1 MESILRGQSRV
12 NSSRGSTAIRQWARN
27 YATSSPLPTDQ
38 PSLMLPKEI
47 PFIPPC
53 RFSKQEIIDRCIDKS
68 INRPPV
74 KRATRSA
81 MKGTQDE
88 GKIRRKRSRF
98 LVESLQTPA
107 NRTFLPLSV
116 MYLRFY
122 LEYRG
127 GEMSRFIVFG
137 AKIVDSNNRY
147 NCSNEFLDQ
156 DRIFQFVTRSEN
168 NDFRDSGAERKER
181 VG

>member
-53 RFSKQEIIDRCIDKS
+53 RFSKQQIIDRCIDKS

-88 GKIRRKRSRF
+88 GKKGF
-98 LVESLQTPA
+98 DENDHDFSL
-107 NRTFLPLSV
+107 
-116 MYLRFY
+116 
-122 LEYRG
+122 
-127 GEMSRFIVFG
+127 
-137 AKIVDSNNRY
+137 NRY
-147 NCSNEFLDQ
+147 KHRQ
-156 DRIFQFVTRSEN
+156 IDRNISSTFCHVSRIY
-168 NDFRDSGAERKER
+168 DSIWNIEEEKCRVLSYLGRK
-181 VG
+181 

>member
-74 KRATRSA
+74 KRAARRTRERF
-81 MKGTQDE
+81 DE
-88 GKIRRKRSRF
+88 NDHDF
-98 LVESLQTPA
+98 SL
-107 NRTFLPLSV
+107 
-116 MYLRFY
+116 
-122 LEYRG
+122 
-127 GEMSRFIVFG
+127 
-137 AKIVDSNNRY
+137 NRY
-147 NCSNEFLDQ
+147 KHRQ
-156 DRIFQFVTRSEN
+156 IDRNISSTFCHVSTILFGISRRRNVAFYRIWGEN
-168 NDFRDSGAERKER
+168 S
-181 VG
+181 

>member
-12 NSSRGSTAIRQWARN
+12 NSSRGSTAIRQWTRN

-74 KRATRSA
+74 KRAARSA
-81 MKGTQDE
+81 KVRRTRERFDE
-88 GKIRRKRSRF
+88 NDHDF
-98 LVESLQTPA
+98 SL
-107 NRTFLPLSV
+107 
-116 MYLRFY
+116 
-122 LEYRG
+122 
-127 GEMSRFIVFG
+127 
-137 AKIVDSNNRY
+137 NRY
-147 NCSNEFLDQ
+147 KHRQ
-156 DRIFQFVTRSEN
+156 IDRNISSTFCHVSTILFGISRRRNVAFYRIWGEN
-168 NDFRDSGAERKER
+168 S
-181 VG
+181 